1 MNNGDNLNAK
11 LGPYGSASNDVVR
24 SLINKPTQVVSG
36 EVTIDWYPSN
46 DTSSYGT
53 QILRHT
59 RDSTINIYFRA
70 KRGSV
75 DNWSEWIN
83 LVTKDDLSPTAES
96 LTKPTSKGYTFS
108 QWVAVAE
115 KSGNTVTLTFN
126 INGSMDASSD
136 FVLLTTLPEKY
147 RPKIS
152 HYHSYC
158 TQEERSMVMIIYT
171 DGKIML
177 FNNNRLASGLFLR
190 QTISYPVA

>member
-1 MNNGDNLNAK
+1 MSDSRKVVQVTTDDHGFSLGYDADNGLYTLVDLTRFY
-11 LGPYGSASNDVVR
+11 L
-24 SLINKPTQVVSG
+24 VSK
-36 EVTIDWYPSN
+36 
-46 DTSSYGT
+46 
-53 QILRHT
+53 
-59 RDSTINIYFRA
+59 A
-70 KRGSV
+70 
-75 DNWSEWIN
+75 
-83 LVTKDDLSPTAES
+83 DLSPTAES

-147 RPKIS
+147 RPKMS

>member
-1 MNNGDNLNAK
+1 MQAREGLYYVRRGGTSENVQFKPITLDGQDGMIFTMDGNTNLMVNVWKNGK
-11 LGPYGSASNDVVR
+11 FGSQRTLA
-24 SLINKPTQVVSG
+24 
-36 EVTIDWYPSN
+36 
-46 DTSSYGT
+46 
-53 QILRHT
+53 
-59 RDSTINIYFRA
+59 
-70 KRGSV
+70 
-75 DNWSEWIN
+75 
-83 LVTKDDLSPTAES
+83 TKDDLSPTAES

>member
-1 MNNGDNLNAK
+1 MGHLPKTQTQLYSDLN
-11 LGPYGSASNDVVR
+11 
-24 SLINKPTQVVSG
+24 T
-36 EVTIDWYPSN
+36 
-46 DTSSYGT
+46 
-53 QILRHT
+53 
-59 RDSTINIYFRA
+59 
-70 KRGSV
+70 
-75 DNWSEWIN
+75 
-83 LVTKDDLSPTAES
+83 TAES
-96 LTKPTSKGYTFS
+96 LTEPTSKGYTFS

-158 TQEERSMVMIIYT
+158 TQEERFMVVIIYT

-190 QTISYPVA
+190 QIISYPVA